1 MYKDFY
7 ELTRTPFDITPDPSS
22 FFPSPGHNEALAN
35 LSYGVIWR
43 KGFTVLTGEVGTG
56 KTLLVSCLLDL
67 LKSVQVA
74 FGYIVNTRLT
84 PGEFLRYMVHDLQ
97 VPTQAR
103 DKSELLLD
111 FSKYLIERHRRG
123 STTALVVDE
132 AHALELDVLEEI
144 RFLGNLETARQKL
157 LQVVLVGQPELD
169 TKLDSPELRQ
179 LKQRIMLRCR
189 LQPLHDAETR
199 PYIERRLLAAGAK
212 PDRISFPDPTVELI
226 YLYSNGV
233 PRVINTICEN
243 ALVVACAQRLRVII
257 PSIIEEVAADFHL
270 KRTMGIPANAECRT
284 ELFGGP
290 EAVNRTS
297 AFIVNP

>member
-22 FFPSPGHNEALAN
+22 FFPSPGHKEALAN
-35 LSYGVIWR
+35 LFYGVVRR
-43 KGFTVLTGEVGTG
+43 KGFTALTGEVGTG
-56 KTLLVSCLLDL
+56 KTLLLSCLLGL

-74 FGYIVNTRLT
+74 VGYIVNTRLA

-97 VPTQAR
+97 VPTQAK

-111 FSKYLIERHRRG
+111 FNKYLIERNRRG

-132 AHALELDVLEEI
+132 AHALEWDVLEEI
-144 RFLGNLETARQKL
+144 RLLGNLETAREKL
-157 LQVVLVGQPELD
+157 VQIVLVGQPELD

-179 LKQRIMLRCR
+179 LKQRIMLRCK
-189 LQPLHDAETR
+189 LEPLRDAETR
-199 PYIERRLLAAGAK
+199 SYIERRLLAAGAK
-212 PDRISFPDPTVELI
+212 PDKVSFPDRTVELI
-226 YLYSNGV
+226 YLYSSGI

-243 ALVVACAQRLRVII
+243 ALVIGCAQRSRVII

-270 KRTMGIPANAECRT
+270 KRSSGIPANAECIS
-284 ELFGGP
+284 ELFGDP
-290 EAVNRTS
+290 ESVNTTS
-297 AFIVNP
+297 ALTVNS

>member
-56 KTLLVSCLLDL
+56 KTLLLSCLLDL
-67 LKSVQVA
+67 LKNVQVA

-84 PGEFLRYMVHDLQ
+84 PGEFLRYMVSDLQ

-103 DKSELLLD
+103 DKSELLSD
-111 FSKYLIERHRRG
+111 FNKYVIERHRRG

-144 RFLGNLETARQKL
+144 RFLGNLETAREKL
-157 LQVVLVGQPELD
+157 LQIVLVGQPELD
-169 TKLDSPELRQ
+169 TKLDSPALRQ
-179 LKQRIMLRCR
+179 LKQRIMLRCK
-189 LQPLHDAETR
+189 LEPLRDAEIR
-199 PYIERRLLAAGAK
+199 PYIERRLLATGAK
-212 PDRISFPDPTVELI
+212 PDRISFPDRTVELI
-226 YLYSNGV
+226 YLYSNGI

-243 ALVVACAQRLRVII
+243 ALVIGCAQRLRVII

-270 KRTMGIPANAECRT
+270 KRSKGIPVNTESRS
-284 ELFGGP
+284 ELF
-290 EAVNRTS
+290 TS
-297 AFIVNP
+297 

>member
-1 MYKDFY
+1 MYKAFY

-35 LSYGVIWR
+35 LTYGVVWR

-56 KTLLVSCLLDL
+56 KTLLLSCLLDF

-111 FSKYLIERHRRG
+111 FNQYLIERHRRG

-132 AHALELDVLEEI
+132 AHALDLDVLEEI

-157 LQVVLVGQPELD
+157 LQIVLVGQPELD
-169 TKLDSPELRQ
+169 TKLDSPQLRQ

-189 LQPLHDAETR
+189 LEPLRDGETR

-212 PDRISFPDPTVELI
+212 PDRVSFPDRAVELI

-243 ALVVACAQRLRVII
+243 ALVVGCAQRLRVII

-270 KRTMGIPANAECRT
+270 NRSMGIPANTEGRS
-284 ELFGGP
+284 ELFSGP
-290 EAVNRTS
+290 ETVNTTS
-297 AFIVNP
+297 ALTVNS

>member
-7 ELTRTPFDITPDPSS
+7 GLTRTPFDITPDPSS

-67 LKSVQVA
+67 LNSVQVA
-74 FGYIVNTRLT
+74 FGYILNTRLT
-84 PGEFLRYMVHDLQ
+84 PGEFLRYMVNDLQ

-103 DKSELLLD
+103 DKAELLSD
-111 FSKYLIERHRRG
+111 FNKYLIERHRRG

-132 AHALELDVLEEI
+132 AHALELETLEEI
-144 RFLGNLETARQKL
+144 RLLGNLETTREKL
-157 LQVVLVGQPELD
+157 LQIVLVGQPELD

-189 LQPLHDAETR
+189 LEPLRDAETR
-199 PYIERRLLAAGAK
+199 PYIDRRLLAAGAK
-212 PDRISFPDPTVELI
+212 LDKISFPDRTVELI
-226 YLYSNGV
+226 YLYSNGI
-233 PRVINTICEN
+233 PRIINTICEN
-243 ALVVACAQRLRVII
+243 ALVIGCAQRMRVII
-257 PSIIEEVAADFHL
+257 PSIIEEVVADFHL
-270 KRTMGIPANAECRT
+270 NRSMGIPADAGCRG
-284 ELFGGP
+284 ELCGGP
-290 EAVNRTS
+290 ATVNTTS
-297 AFIVNP
+297 AFTVNS

>member
-22 FFPSPGHNEALAN
+22 FFPSPGHKEALAN
-35 LSYGVIWR
+35 LSYGVVWR

-56 KTLLVSCLLDL
+56 KTLLLSCLLDL
-67 LKSVQVA
+67 LKNVQVA

-97 VPTQAR
+97 VPTQAK

-111 FSKYLIERHRRG
+111 FNKYLIERHQRG

-144 RFLGNLETARQKL
+144 RFLGNLETAREKL
-157 LQVVLVGQPELD
+157 LQIVLVGQPELD
-169 TKLDSPELRQ
+169 TKLDSTELRQ
-179 LKQRIMLRCR
+179 LKQRIMLRCK
-189 LQPLHDAETR
+189 LEPLRHAETR

-212 PDRISFPDPTVELI
+212 PDRVSFPDRTVELI
-226 YLYSNGV
+226 YLYSNGI

-243 ALVVACAQRLRVII
+243 ALVIGCAQRSRVII
-257 PSIIEEVAADFHL
+257 PSVIEEVAADFHL
-270 KRTMGIPANAECRT
+270 HRSAGISANTARGS

-290 EAVNRTS
+290 ETVNRTS
-297 AFIVNP
+297 TFTVNS